1 MPSCPSKLSGFQ
13 VRSPSEDVLLFSFF
27 SFPFRIQ
34 EMMRVHRN
42 GPWNFT
48 IGSPNVIVRFLW
60 VSMMLGSGFRVGS
73 SDNCRMVV
81 VRWWSTLALVSVGM
95 DSWSWHRTLLFMLGS
110 KY

>member
-13 VRSPSEDVLLFSFF
+13 VHSPSEDVCCFLFF
-27 SFPFRIQ
+27 SFPFCIQ

-60 VSMMLGSGFRVGS
+60 VSMMLGSGFRAGS

-81 VRWWSTLALVSVGM
+81 VSWWSTRSRERRDGFLELA
-95 DSWSWHRTLLFMLGS
+95 RTLLFMLGS